1 MDNGAIKTWV
11 SQDFDDYKLLDSGNG
26 RRLEKYGEY
35 VLDRPDPQVIW
46 PKKYPG
52 NWVGVSAVFKK
63 TKEDKGEWIQK
74 VPIPGKWRINYKN
87 LSFWVK
93 LTPFKHT
100 GIFPE
105 QSVQWDYIQDK
116 INSFDKEVSVLNL
129 FGYTGAATVAAA
141 KAGAKVTHVD
151 ASKPAITWANEN
163 RDLNG
168 LKDAPIRWIVDGA
181 LEFTEREVK
190 RENKYDAIILDPPV
204 YGHGPKGEV
213 WNFEKDF
220 YKLMENCS
228 KILSDKPL
236 FVLVNTYAVS
246 LSSIALRNTMEN
258 FFTGKNVNVTN
269 GELCLKEE
277 SGRLLSTGIW
287 SLAEW

>member
-1 MDNGAIKTWV
+1 MDTSNIKAWV
-11 SQDFDDYKLLDSGNG
+11 SDGFNEYKLLDSGGG

-35 VLDRPDPQVIW
+35 VLDRPDPQAIW
-46 PKKYPG
+46 NKKYPG

-63 TKEDKGEWIQK
+63 LKEDKGEWIKK
-74 VPIPGKWRINYKN
+74 VGIPEKWRVDHKN

-100 GIFPE
+100 GLFPE
-105 QSVQWDYIQDK
+105 QSVQWDYIQNK
-116 INSFDKEVSVLNL
+116 INSESRQISMLNL
-129 FGYTGAATVAAA
+129 FAYTGAATVAGA
-141 KAGAKVTHVD
+141 KAGASVTHVD
-151 ASKPAITWANEN
+151 ASKPAVTWANEN
-163 RDLNG
+163 RNLNN
-168 LKDAPIRWIVDGA
+168 LANAPIRWIVDGA
-181 LEFTEREVK
+181 LEFTEREIK
-190 RENKYDAIILDPPV
+190 RGNKYDAIVMDPPV

-246 LSSIALRNTMEN
+246 LSSIALKNTMEN